1 MISVRRTSMSRF
13 TRLALK
19 EVFDFAALLRGAPNA
34 MIHRYLFSRTT
45 VARHPE
51 LMLYGHN
58 DPNARRLD
66 SRVFDRNWKY
76 RTRWSIYA
84 GLYQTVF
91 GDGPNSRPVWA
102 ELLNQETRN
111 WGAKRSR
118 RDGMTGIDRM
128 FHDTRVSALRTYRA
142 GLAAVRDGMQPEPRN
157 DQAPGEDENLALP
170 PVVYVY

>member
-1 MISVRRTSMSRF
+1 MSRF

-118 RDGMTGIDRM
+118 EDGMTGIDRM
-128 FHDTRVSALRTYRA
+128 FQRLSASARRTALAGWTAAIRNAPEQQYVPGQRPPSPMDLR
-142 GLAAVRDGMQPEPRN
+142 
-157 DQAPGEDENLALP
+157 
-170 PVVYVY
+170 